1 MLQQILSNLIAQ
13 NRLLFETASSIR
25 LIADDSPTKHYGKKI
40 EGCGWHHNPTPGGS
54 DATLCWGHSW
64 VVICLVLTHPLWGEV
79 CFPIATTLYVQQ
91 KVVDLLKGKY
101 KIEFKTKC
109 AILVDL
115 VTDLMPYFEGFPC
128 RIEVIMDGGYA
139 KESVIKPLCKLQKVC
154 VITRL
159 RRDGRVF
166 ELPPQRTGK
175 RGRPSVKGKQIN
187 MEGKVNCSRGWDEVE
202 CDLYGKKEK
211 KKYKTFVAVSELTHW
226 QPVRIVLIK
235 ENDKT
240 WVPLMCTNIALS
252 AKEIIE
258 SYGVRFGIEEVFKDL
273 KDNYG
278 WGKQEVR
285 NLWSVIA
292 TTAMNMLMYNIT
304 ELCCW
309 DIPATEIVDRTQSPW
324 DNPERRPSH
333 RNKRNYLK
341 IKVIE
346 EQLKALLLSNQNPQ
360 KIFEEIKNLIL
371 AA

>member
-1 MLQQILSNLIAQ
+1 MSRPIYESESPSTSLVYGYLTCLRGSLSTSCGKFFVALMYGILFAVSHRRTVTTWIIAANLFQYFRQSFYHLPQIGKHSQKMLQQILSNLIAQ

-154 VITRL
+154 VIT
-159 RRDGRVF
+159 
-166 ELPPQRTGK
+166 
-175 RGRPSVKGKQIN
+175 
-187 MEGKVNCSRGWDEVE
+187 
-202 CDLYGKKEK
+202 
-211 KKYKTFVAVSELTHW
+211 
-226 QPVRIVLIK
+226 
-235 ENDKT
+235 
-240 WVPLMCTNIALS
+240 
-252 AKEIIE
+252 
-258 SYGVRFGIEEVFKDL
+258 
-273 KDNYG
+273 
-278 WGKQEVR
+278 
-285 NLWSVIA
+285 
-292 TTAMNMLMYNIT
+292 
-304 ELCCW
+304 
-309 DIPATEIVDRTQSPW
+309 
-324 DNPERRPSH
+324 
-333 RNKRNYLK
+333 
-341 IKVIE
+341 
-346 EQLKALLLSNQNPQ
+346 
-360 KIFEEIKNLIL
+360 
-371 AA
+371 